1 METKGWKSFW
11 TALWVSLLV
20 LLPLVAGTAVLAQ
33 RQAAGRVRA
42 SESQSGVPVQL
53 PREEKP
59 PDPAGLRGR
68 GRPGLCPAL
77 PERRPELHPSAG
89 GAGPAGRPLQ
99 RWQGFSADCYA
110 AAGPARCLQ
119 GLRAVLDL
127 PEDAHYLAATP
138 ETLAGLCDGYG
149 SLRVGFSGA
158 LSPDY
163 TYIYSGRRRG
173 LGRRFG
179 PRLFWRSWPPACPLP
194 PQPRHGPPCGTP
206 FFRQNLDALPASLP
220 DALRSASDSLLTDL
234 TAADL
239 LTLEDTLE
247 LLANGQLYVYLLT
260 AGERPAAVTSGVL
273 PAAGT
278 APAGFTRWTKKQ
290 TPPCRLSSTYRT
302 APPPAGRRARR
313 PARVPQ
319 HQRSRR
325 QADGPSM

>member
-53 PREEKP
+53 PREENHLTLLACVAGD
-59 PDPAGLRGR
+59 DPAFVLLYLNADQNCIHLLAV
-68 GRPGLCPAL
+68 PGQLAVP
-77 PERRPELHPSAG
+77 
-89 GAGPAGRPLQ
+89 
-99 RWQGFSADCYA
+99 FSDGKASLADCYA

-119 GLRAVLDL
+119 GLRAMLDL

-158 LSPDY
+158 LSPEE
-163 TYIYSGRRRG
+163 
-173 LGRRFG
+173 LARFEQAG
-179 PRLFWRSWPPACPLP
+179 VGDWDGVSAHAFLEELAASLPPASTAAA
-194 PQPRHGPPCGTP
+194 RAAVWDA

-220 DALRSASDSLLTDL
+220 DALRAASDSLLTDL

-247 LLANGQLYVYLLT
+247 LLANGQ
-260 AGERPAAVTSGVL
+260 AAVTSGVL
-273 PAAGT
+273 PGRWDRAGGLYTLDKEADAAVQAFFNVSDSAAASGAQSASSS
-278 APAGFTRWTKKQ
+278 APY
-290 TPPCRLSSTYRT
+290 PSTS
-302 APPPAGRRARR
+302 
-313 PARVPQ
+313 VPGG
-319 HQRSRR
+319 

>member
-53 PREEKP
+53 PREENHLTLLACVAGD
-59 PDPAGLRGR
+59 DPAFVLLYLNADQNCIHLLAV
-68 GRPGLCPAL
+68 PGQLAVP
-77 PERRPELHPSAG
+77 
-89 GAGPAGRPLQ
+89 
-99 RWQGFSADCYA
+99 FSDGKASLADCYA

-158 LSPDY
+158 LSPED
-163 TYIYSGRRRG
+163 
-173 LGRRFG
+173 LARFEQAG
-179 PRLFWRSWPPACPLP
+179 VGDWDGVSAHAFLEELAASLPPASTAAA
-194 PQPRHGPPCGTP
+194 RAAVWDA

-247 LLANGQLYVYLLT
+247 LLANGQ
-260 AGERPAAVTSGVL
+260 AAVTSGVL
-273 PAAGT
+273 PGCWDRAGGLYTLDEEADAAVQAFFNVSDSAAASGAQSASSS
-278 APAGFTRWTKKQ
+278 APY
-290 TPPCRLSSTYRT
+290 PSTS
-302 APPPAGRRARR
+302 
-313 PARVPQ
+313 VPGG
-319 HQRSRR
+319 

>member
-42 SESQSGVPVQL
+42 SESQSGGAGAAAPGG
-53 PREEKP
+53 KP

-99 RWQGFSADCYA
+99 RRGGFSADCYA

-158 LSPDY
+158 LSPEE
-163 TYIYSGRRRG
+163 
-173 LGRRFG
+173 LARFEQAG
-179 PRLFWRSWPPACPLP
+179 VGDWDGVSAHAFLEELAASLPPASTAAA
-194 PQPRHGPPCGTP
+194 RAAVWDA

-220 DALRSASDSLLTDL
+220 DALRSASDSLLTGL

-247 LLANGQLYVYLLT
+247 LLANGQ
-260 AGERPAAVTSGVL
+260 AAVTSGVL
-273 PAAGT
+273 PGRWDRAGGLYTLDEEADAAVQAFFNVSDSAAASGAQSASSS
-278 APAGFTRWTKKQ
+278 APY
-290 TPPCRLSSTYRT
+290 PSTS
-302 APPPAGRRARR
+302 
-313 PARVPQ
+313 VPGG
-319 HQRSRR
+319 

>member
-53 PREEKP
+53 PREENHLTLLACVAGD
-59 PDPAGLRGR
+59 DPAFVLLYLNADQNCIHLLAV
-68 GRPGLCPAL
+68 PGQLAVP
-77 PERRPELHPSAG
+77 
-89 GAGPAGRPLQ
+89 
-99 RWQGFSADCYA
+99 FSDGEASLADCYA

-127 PEDAHYLAATP
+127 PEDTHYLAATP

-158 LSPDY
+158 LSPEE
-163 TYIYSGRRRG
+163 
-173 LGRRFG
+173 LARFEQAG
-179 PRLFWRSWPPACPLP
+179 VGDWDGVSAHAFLEELAASLPPASTAAA
-194 PQPRHGPPCGTP
+194 RAAVWDA

-220 DALRSASDSLLTDL
+220 DALRSASDSLLTGL

-247 LLANGQLYVYLLT
+247 LLANGQ
-260 AGERPAAVTSGVL
+260 AAVTSGVL
-273 PAAGT
+273 PGRWDRAGGLYTLDKEADAAVQAFFNVSDSAAASGAQSASSS
-278 APAGFTRWTKKQ
+278 APY
-290 TPPCRLSSTYRT
+290 PSTS
-302 APPPAGRRARR
+302 
-313 PARVPQ
+313 VPGG
-319 HQRSRR
+319 

>member
-53 PREEKP
+53 PREENHLTLLACVAGD
-59 PDPAGLRGR
+59 DPAFVLLYLNADQNCIHLLTV
-68 GRPGLCPAL
+68 PGQLAVP
-77 PERRPELHPSAG
+77 
-89 GAGPAGRPLQ
+89 
-99 RWQGFSADCYA
+99 FSDGEASLADCYA

-158 LSPDY
+158 LSPEE
-163 TYIYSGRRRG
+163 
-173 LGRRFG
+173 LARFEQAG
-179 PRLFWRSWPPACPLP
+179 VGDWDGVSAHAFLEELAASLPPASTAAA
-194 PQPRHGPPCGTP
+194 RAAVWDA

-220 DALRSASDSLLTDL
+220 DALRSASASLLTDL

-247 LLANGQLYVYLLT
+247 LLANGQ
-260 AGERPAAVTSGVL
+260 AAVTSGVL
-273 PAAGT
+273 PGRWDRAGGLYTLDKEADAAVQAFFNVSDSAAASGAQSASSS
-278 APAGFTRWTKKQ
+278 APY
-290 TPPCRLSSTYRT
+290 PSTS
-302 APPPAGRRARR
+302 
-313 PARVPQ
+313 VPGG
-319 HQRSRR
+319 

>member
-53 PREEKP
+53 PREENHLTLLACVAGD
-59 PDPAGLRGR
+59 DPAFVLLYLNADQNCIHLLAV
-68 GRPGLCPAL
+68 PGQLAVP
-77 PERRPELHPSAG
+77 
-89 GAGPAGRPLQ
+89 
-99 RWQGFSADCYA
+99 FSDGEASLTDCYA

-158 LSPDY
+158 LSPEE
-163 TYIYSGRRRG
+163 
-173 LGRRFG
+173 LARFEQAG
-179 PRLFWRSWPPACPLP
+179 VGDWDGVSAHAFLEELAASLPPASTAAA
-194 PQPRHGPPCGTP
+194 RAAVWDA

-247 LLANGQLYVYLLT
+247 LLANGQ
-260 AGERPAAVTSGVL
+260 AAVTSGVL
-273 PAAGT
+273 PGRWDRAGGLYTLDEEADAAVQAFFNVSDSAAASGAQSASSS
-278 APAGFTRWTKKQ
+278 APY
-290 TPPCRLSSTYRT
+290 PSTSI
-302 APPPAGRRARR
+302 PGG
-313 PARVPQ
+313 
-319 HQRSRR
+319 

>member
-53 PREEKP
+53 PREENHLTLLACVAGD
-59 PDPAGLRGR
+59 DPAFVLLYLNADQNCIHLLAV
-68 GRPGLCPAL
+68 PGQLAVP
-77 PERRPELHPSAG
+77 
-89 GAGPAGRPLQ
+89 
-99 RWQGFSADCYA
+99 FSDGEASLTDCYA

-158 LSPDY
+158 LSPEE
-163 TYIYSGRRRG
+163 
-173 LGRRFG
+173 LARFEQAG
-179 PRLFWRSWPPACPLP
+179 VGDWDGVSAHAFLEELAASLPPASTAAA
-194 PQPRHGPPCGTP
+194 RAAVWDA

-247 LLANGQLYVYLLT
+247 LLANGQ
-260 AGERPAAVTSGVL
+260 AAVTIGVL
-273 PAAGT
+273 PGRWDRAGGLYTLDKEADAAVQAFFNVSDSAAASGAQSASSS
-278 APAGFTRWTKKQ
+278 APY
-290 TPPCRLSSTYRT
+290 PSTSI
-302 APPPAGRRARR
+302 PGG
-313 PARVPQ
+313 
-319 HQRSRR
+319 

>member
-53 PREEKP
+53 PREENHLTLLACVAGD
-59 PDPAGLRGR
+59 DPAFVLLYLNADQNCIHLLAV
-68 GRPGLCPAL
+68 PGQLAVP
-77 PERRPELHPSAG
+77 
-89 GAGPAGRPLQ
+89 
-99 RWQGFSADCYA
+99 FSDGEASLTDCYA

-158 LSPDY
+158 LSPEE
-163 TYIYSGRRRG
+163 
-173 LGRRFG
+173 LARFEQAG
-179 PRLFWRSWPPACPLP
+179 VGDWDGVSAHAFLEELAASLPPASTAAA
-194 PQPRHGPPCGTP
+194 RAAVWDA

-220 DALRSASDSLLTDL
+220 DALRSASDSLLTGL

-247 LLANGQLYVYLLT
+247 LLANGQ
-260 AGERPAAVTSGVL
+260 AAVTSGVL
-273 PAAGT
+273 PGRWDRAGGLYTLDKEADAAVQAFFNVSDSAAASGAQSASSS
-278 APAGFTRWTKKQ
+278 APY
-290 TPPCRLSSTYRT
+290 PSTSI
-302 APPPAGRRARR
+302 PGG
-313 PARVPQ
+313 
-319 HQRSRR
+319 

>member
-53 PREEKP
+53 PREENHLTLLACVAGD
-59 PDPAGLRGR
+59 DPAFVLLYLNADQNCIHLLAV
-68 GRPGLCPAL
+68 PGQLAVP
-77 PERRPELHPSAG
+77 
-89 GAGPAGRPLQ
+89 
-99 RWQGFSADCYA
+99 FSDGEASLTDCYA

-158 LSPDY
+158 LSPEE
-163 TYIYSGRRRG
+163 
-173 LGRRFG
+173 LARFEQAG
-179 PRLFWRSWPPACPLP
+179 VGDWDGVSAHAFLEELAASLPPASTAAA
-194 PQPRHGPPCGTP
+194 RAAVWDA

-220 DALRSASDSLLTDL
+220 DALRAASDSLLTDL

-247 LLANGQLYVYLLT
+247 LLANGQ
-260 AGERPAAVTSGVL
+260 AAVTSGVL
-273 PAAGT
+273 PGRWDRAGGLYTLDKEADAAVQAFFNVSDSAAASGAQSASSS
-278 APAGFTRWTKKQ
+278 APYPNT
-290 TPPCRLSSTYRT
+290 S
-302 APPPAGRRARR
+302 
-313 PARVPQ
+313 VPGGQ
-319 HQRSRR
+319 D
-325 QADGPSM
+325 DGPSM

>member
-53 PREEKP
+53 PREENHLTLLACVAGD
-59 PDPAGLRGR
+59 DPAFVLLYLNADQNCIHLLAV
-68 GRPGLCPAL
+68 PGQLAVP
-77 PERRPELHPSAG
+77 
-89 GAGPAGRPLQ
+89 
-99 RWQGFSADCYA
+99 FSDGEASLDDCYA

-158 LSPDY
+158 LSPEE
-163 TYIYSGRRRG
+163 
-173 LGRRFG
+173 LARFEQAG
-179 PRLFWRSWPPACPLP
+179 VGDWDGVSAHAFLEELAASLPPASTAAA
-194 PQPRHGPPCGTP
+194 RAAVWDA

-220 DALRSASDSLLTDL
+220 DALRSASDSLLTGL

-247 LLANGQLYVYLLT
+247 LLANGQ
-260 AGERPAAVTSGVL
+260 AAVTSGVL
-273 PAAGT
+273 PGRWDRAGGLYTLDKEADAAVQAFFNVSDSAAASGAQSASSS
-278 APAGFTRWTKKQ
+278 APY
-290 TPPCRLSSTYRT
+290 PSTSI
-302 APPPAGRRARR
+302 PGG
-313 PARVPQ
+313 
-319 HQRSRR
+319 

>member
-53 PREEKP
+53 PREENHLTLLACVAGD
-59 PDPAGLRGR
+59 DPAFVLLYLNADQNCIHLLAV
-68 GRPGLCPAL
+68 PGQLAVP
-77 PERRPELHPSAG
+77 
-89 GAGPAGRPLQ
+89 
-99 RWQGFSADCYA
+99 FSDGEASLADCYA

-158 LSPDY
+158 LSPEE
-163 TYIYSGRRRG
+163 
-173 LGRRFG
+173 LARFEQAG
-179 PRLFWRSWPPACPLP
+179 VGDWDGVSAHAFLEELAASLSPASTAAA
-194 PQPRHGPPCGTP
+194 RAAVWDA

-220 DALRSASDSLLTDL
+220 GALRSASDSLLTDL

-247 LLANGQLYVYLLT
+247 LLANGQ
-260 AGERPAAVTSGVL
+260 AAVTSGVL
-273 PAAGT
+273 PGRWDRAGGLYTLDEEADAAVQAFFNVSDSAAASGAQSASSS
-278 APAGFTRWTKKQ
+278 APY
-290 TPPCRLSSTYRT
+290 PSTS
-302 APPPAGRRARR
+302 
-313 PARVPQ
+313 VPGGQ
-319 HQRSRR
+319 D
-325 QADGPSM
+325 DGPSM

>member
-53 PREEKP
+53 PREENHLTLLACVAGD
-59 PDPAGLRGR
+59 DPAFVLLYLNADQNCIHLLAV
-68 GRPGLCPAL
+68 PGQLAVP
-77 PERRPELHPSAG
+77 
-89 GAGPAGRPLQ
+89 
-99 RWQGFSADCYA
+99 FSDGEASLTDCYA

-119 GLRAVLDL
+119 GLRAVLGL

-158 LSPDY
+158 LSPEE
-163 TYIYSGRRRG
+163 
-173 LGRRFG
+173 LARFEQAG
-179 PRLFWRSWPPACPLP
+179 VGDWDGVSAHAFLEELAASLPPASTAAA
-194 PQPRHGPPCGTP
+194 RAAVWDA

-247 LLANGQLYVYLLT
+247 LLANGQ
-260 AGERPAAVTSGVL
+260 AAVTSGVL
-273 PAAGT
+273 PGRWDRAGGLYTLDKEADAAVQAFFNVSDSAAASGAQSASSS
-278 APAGFTRWTKKQ
+278 APY
-290 TPPCRLSSTYRT
+290 PSTSI
-302 APPPAGRRARR
+302 PGG
-313 PARVPQ
+313 
-319 HQRSRR
+319 

>member
-53 PREEKP
+53 PREENHLTLLACVAGD
-59 PDPAGLRGR
+59 DPAFVLLYLNADQNCIHLLAV
-68 GRPGLCPAL
+68 PGQLAVP
-77 PERRPELHPSAG
+77 
-89 GAGPAGRPLQ
+89 
-99 RWQGFSADCYA
+99 FSDGKASLADCYA

-158 LSPDY
+158 LSPEE
-163 TYIYSGRRRG
+163 
-173 LGRRFG
+173 LARFEQAG
-179 PRLFWRSWPPACPLP
+179 VGDWDGVSAHAFLEELAASLPPASTAAA
-194 PQPRHGPPCGTP
+194 RAAVWDA

-220 DALRSASDSLLTDL
+220 GALRSASASLLTDL

-247 LLANGQLYVYLLT
+247 LLANGQ
-260 AGERPAAVTSGVL
+260 AAVTSGVL
-273 PAAGT
+273 PGRWDRAGGLYTLDEEADAAVQAFFNVSDSAAASGAQSASSS
-278 APAGFTRWTKKQ
+278 APY
-290 TPPCRLSSTYRT
+290 PSTS
-302 APPPAGRRARR
+302 
-313 PARVPQ
+313 VPGG
-319 HQRSRR
+319 

>member
-33 RQAAGRVRA
+33 LQAAGRVRA

-53 PREEKP
+53 PREENHLTLLACVAGD
-59 PDPAGLRGR
+59 DPAFVLLYLNADQNCIHLLAV
-68 GRPGLCPAL
+68 PGQLAVP
-77 PERRPELHPSAG
+77 
-89 GAGPAGRPLQ
+89 
-99 RWQGFSADCYA
+99 FSDGEASLADCYA

-158 LSPDY
+158 LSPEE
-163 TYIYSGRRRG
+163 
-173 LGRRFG
+173 LARFEQAG
-179 PRLFWRSWPPACPLP
+179 VGDWDGVSAHAFLEELAASLPPASTAAA
-194 PQPRHGPPCGTP
+194 RAAVWDA

-220 DALRSASDSLLTDL
+220 DALRSASASLLTDL

-247 LLANGQLYVYLLT
+247 LLANGQ
-260 AGERPAAVTSGVL
+260 AAVTSGVL
-273 PAAGT
+273 PGRWDRAGGLYTLDKEADAAVQAFFNVSDSAAASGAQSASSS
-278 APAGFTRWTKKQ
+278 APY
-290 TPPCRLSSTYRT
+290 PSTS
-302 APPPAGRRARR
+302 
-313 PARVPQ
+313 VPGG
-319 HQRSRR
+319 

>member
-53 PREEKP
+53 PREENHLTLLACVAGD
-59 PDPAGLRGR
+59 DPAFVLLYLNADQNCIHLLAV
-68 GRPGLCPAL
+68 PGQLAVP
-77 PERRPELHPSAG
+77 
-89 GAGPAGRPLQ
+89 
-99 RWQGFSADCYA
+99 FSDGEASLTDCYA

-138 ETLAGLCDGYG
+138 ETLAGLCDEYG

-158 LSPDY
+158 LSPEE
-163 TYIYSGRRRG
+163 
-173 LGRRFG
+173 LARFEQAG
-179 PRLFWRSWPPACPLP
+179 VGDWDGVSAHAFLEELAASLPPASTAAA
-194 PQPRHGPPCGTP
+194 RAAVWDA

-247 LLANGQLYVYLLT
+247 LLANGQ
-260 AGERPAAVTSGVL
+260 AAVTSGVL
-273 PAAGT
+273 PGRWDRAGGLYTLDKEADAAVQAFFNVSDSAAASGAQSASSS
-278 APAGFTRWTKKQ
+278 APY
-290 TPPCRLSSTYRT
+290 PSTSI
-302 APPPAGRRARR
+302 PGG
-313 PARVPQ
+313 
-319 HQRSRR
+319 

>member
-53 PREEKP
+53 PREENHLTLLACVAGD
-59 PDPAGLRGR
+59 DPAFVLLYLNADQNCINLLAV
-68 GRPGLCPAL
+68 PGQLAVP
-77 PERRPELHPSAG
+77 
-89 GAGPAGRPLQ
+89 
-99 RWQGFSADCYA
+99 FSDGEASLADCYA

-158 LSPDY
+158 LSPEE
-163 TYIYSGRRRG
+163 
-173 LGRRFG
+173 LARFEQAG
-179 PRLFWRSWPPACPLP
+179 VGDWDGVSAHAFLEELAASLPPASTAAA
-194 PQPRHGPPCGTP
+194 RAAVWDA

-247 LLANGQLYVYLLT
+247 LLANGQ
-260 AGERPAAVTSGVL
+260 AAVTSGVL
-273 PAAGT
+273 PGRWDRAGGLYTLDKEADAAVQAFFNVSDSAAASGAQSASSS
-278 APAGFTRWTKKQ
+278 APY
-290 TPPCRLSSTYRT
+290 PSTS
-302 APPPAGRRARR
+302 
-313 PARVPQ
+313 VPGG
-319 HQRSRR
+319 

>member
-53 PREEKP
+53 PREENHLTLLACVAGD
-59 PDPAGLRGR
+59 DPAFVLLYLNADQNCIHLLAV
-68 GRPGLCPAL
+68 PGQLAVP
-77 PERRPELHPSAG
+77 
-89 GAGPAGRPLQ
+89 
-99 RWQGFSADCYA
+99 FSDGEASLADCYA

-158 LSPDY
+158 LSPEE
-163 TYIYSGRRRG
+163 
-173 LGRRFG
+173 LARFEQAG
-179 PRLFWRSWPPACPLP
+179 VGDWDGVSAHAFLEELAASLSPASTAAA
-194 PQPRHGPPCGTP
+194 RAAVWDA

-220 DALRSASDSLLTDL
+220 DALRSASDSLLTGL

-247 LLANGQLYVYLLT
+247 LLANGQ
-260 AGERPAAVTSGVL
+260 AAVTSGVL
-273 PAAGT
+273 PGRWDRAGGLYTLDEEADAAVQAFFNVSDSAAASGAQSASSS
-278 APAGFTRWTKKQ
+278 APY
-290 TPPCRLSSTYRT
+290 PSTS
-302 APPPAGRRARR
+302 
-313 PARVPQ
+313 VPGG
-319 HQRSRR
+319 

>member
-53 PREEKP
+53 PREENHLTLLACVAGD
-59 PDPAGLRGR
+59 DPAFVLLYLNADQNCIHLLAV
-68 GRPGLCPAL
+68 PGQLAVP
-77 PERRPELHPSAG
+77 
-89 GAGPAGRPLQ
+89 
-99 RWQGFSADCYA
+99 FSDGKASLADCYA

-158 LSPDY
+158 LSPEE
-163 TYIYSGRRRG
+163 
-173 LGRRFG
+173 LARFEQAG
-179 PRLFWRSWPPACPLP
+179 VGDWDGVSAHAFLEELAASLPPASTAAA
-194 PQPRHGPPCGTP
+194 RAAVWDA

-220 DALRSASDSLLTDL
+220 DALRSASASLLTDL

-247 LLANGQLYVYLLT
+247 LLANGQ
-260 AGERPAAVTSGVL
+260 AAVTSGVL
-273 PAAGT
+273 PGRWDRAGGLYTLDKEADAAVQAFFNVSDSAAASGAQSASSS
-278 APAGFTRWTKKQ
+278 APY
-290 TPPCRLSSTYRT
+290 PSTS
-302 APPPAGRRARR
+302 
-313 PARVPQ
+313 VPGG
-319 HQRSRR
+319 

>member
-53 PREEKP
+53 PREENHLTLLACVAGD
-59 PDPAGLRGR
+59 DPAFVLLYLNADQNCIHLLAV
-68 GRPGLCPAL
+68 PGQLAVP
-77 PERRPELHPSAG
+77 
-89 GAGPAGRPLQ
+89 
-99 RWQGFSADCYA
+99 FSDGEASLADCYA

-127 PEDAHYLAATP
+127 PEDTHYLAATP

-158 LSPDY
+158 LSPEE
-163 TYIYSGRRRG
+163 
-173 LGRRFG
+173 LARFEQAG
-179 PRLFWRSWPPACPLP
+179 VGDWDGVSAHAFLEELAASLPPASTAAA
-194 PQPRHGPPCGTP
+194 RAAVWDA

-220 DALRSASDSLLTDL
+220 DALRSASASLLTDL

-247 LLANGQLYVYLLT
+247 LLANGQ
-260 AGERPAAVTSGVL
+260 AAVTSGVL
-273 PAAGT
+273 PGRWDRAGGLYTLDKEADAAVQAFFNVSDSAAASGAQSASSS
-278 APAGFTRWTKKQ
+278 APY
-290 TPPCRLSSTYRT
+290 PSTS
-302 APPPAGRRARR
+302 
-313 PARVPQ
+313 VPGG
-319 HQRSRR
+319 

>member
-53 PREEKP
+53 PREENHLTLLACVAGD
-59 PDPAGLRGR
+59 DPAFVLLYLNADQNCIHLLAV
-68 GRPGLCPAL
+68 PGQLAVP
-77 PERRPELHPSAG
+77 
-89 GAGPAGRPLQ
+89 
-99 RWQGFSADCYA
+99 FSDGEASLADCYA

-158 LSPDY
+158 LSPEE
-163 TYIYSGRRRG
+163 
-173 LGRRFG
+173 LARFEQAG
-179 PRLFWRSWPPACPLP
+179 VGDWDGVSAHAFLEELAASLPPASTAAA
-194 PQPRHGPPCGTP
+194 RAAVWDA

-220 DALRSASDSLLTDL
+220 DALRSASDSLLTGL

-247 LLANGQLYVYLLT
+247 LLANGQ
-260 AGERPAAVTSGVL
+260 AAVTSGVL
-273 PAAGT
+273 PGRWDRAGGLYTLDEEADAAVQAFFNVSDSAAASGAQSASSS
-278 APAGFTRWTKKQ
+278 APY
-290 TPPCRLSSTYRT
+290 PSTS
-302 APPPAGRRARR
+302 
-313 PARVPQ
+313 VPGG
-319 HQRSRR
+319 

>member
-53 PREEKP
+53 PREENHLTLLACVAGD
-59 PDPAGLRGR
+59 DPAFVLLYLNADQNCIHLLAV
-68 GRPGLCPAL
+68 PGQLAVP
-77 PERRPELHPSAG
+77 
-89 GAGPAGRPLQ
+89 
-99 RWQGFSADCYA
+99 FSDGEASLADCYA

-158 LSPDY
+158 LSPEE
-163 TYIYSGRRRG
+163 
-173 LGRRFG
+173 LARFEQAG
-179 PRLFWRSWPPACPLP
+179 VGDWDGVSAHAFLEELAASLPPASTAAA
-194 PQPRHGPPCGTP
+194 RAAVWDA

-220 DALRSASDSLLTDL
+220 GALRSASASLLTDL

-247 LLANGQLYVYLLT
+247 LLANGQ
-260 AGERPAAVTSGVL
+260 AAVTSGVL
-273 PAAGT
+273 PGRWDRAGGLYTLDEEADAAVQAFFNVSDSAAASGAQSASSS
-278 APAGFTRWTKKQ
+278 APY
-290 TPPCRLSSTYRT
+290 PSTS
-302 APPPAGRRARR
+302 
-313 PARVPQ
+313 VPGG
-319 HQRSRR
+319 

>member
-53 PREEKP
+53 PREENHLTLLACVAGD
-59 PDPAGLRGR
+59 DPAFVLLYLNADQNCIHLLAV
-68 GRPGLCPAL
+68 PGQLAVP
-77 PERRPELHPSAG
+77 
-89 GAGPAGRPLQ
+89 
-99 RWQGFSADCYA
+99 FSDGEASLADCYA

-127 PEDAHYLAATP
+127 PEDTHYLAATP

-158 LSPDY
+158 LSPEE
-163 TYIYSGRRRG
+163 
-173 LGRRFG
+173 LARFEQAG
-179 PRLFWRSWPPACPLP
+179 VGDWDGVSAHAFLEELAASLPPASTAAA
-194 PQPRHGPPCGTP
+194 RAAVWDA

-220 DALRSASDSLLTDL
+220 DALRSASASLLTDL

-247 LLANGQLYVYLLT
+247 LLANGQ
-260 AGERPAAVTSGVL
+260 AAVTSGVL
-273 PAAGT
+273 PGRWDRAGGLYTLDEEADAAVQAFFNVSDSAAASGAQSASSS
-278 APAGFTRWTKKQ
+278 APY
-290 TPPCRLSSTYRT
+290 PSTS
-302 APPPAGRRARR
+302 
-313 PARVPQ
+313 VPGG
-319 HQRSRR
+319 

>member
-53 PREEKP
+53 PREENHLTLLACVAGD
-59 PDPAGLRGR
+59 DPAFVLLYLNADQNCIHLLAV
-68 GRPGLCPAL
+68 PGQLAVP
-77 PERRPELHPSAG
+77 
-89 GAGPAGRPLQ
+89 
-99 RWQGFSADCYA
+99 FSDGKASLADCYA

-158 LSPDY
+158 LSPEE
-163 TYIYSGRRRG
+163 
-173 LGRRFG
+173 LARFEQAG
-179 PRLFWRSWPPACPLP
+179 VGDWDGVSAHAFLEELAASLPPASTAAA
-194 PQPRHGPPCGTP
+194 RAAVWDA

-220 DALRSASDSLLTDL
+220 GALRSASDSLLTGL

-247 LLANGQLYVYLLT
+247 LLANGQ
-260 AGERPAAVTSGVL
+260 AAVTSGVL
-273 PAAGT
+273 PGRWDRAGGLYTLDEEADAAVQAFFNVSDSAAASGAQSASSS
-278 APAGFTRWTKKQ
+278 APY
-290 TPPCRLSSTYRT
+290 PSTS
-302 APPPAGRRARR
+302 
-313 PARVPQ
+313 VPGG
-319 HQRSRR
+319 

>member
-53 PREEKP
+53 PREENHLTLLACVAGD
-59 PDPAGLRGR
+59 DPAFVLLYLNADQNCIHLLAV
-68 GRPGLCPAL
+68 PGQLAVP
-77 PERRPELHPSAG
+77 
-89 GAGPAGRPLQ
+89 
-99 RWQGFSADCYA
+99 FSDGEASLADCYA

-127 PEDAHYLAATP
+127 PEDTHYLAATP

-158 LSPDY
+158 LSPEE
-163 TYIYSGRRRG
+163 
-173 LGRRFG
+173 LARFEQAG
-179 PRLFWRSWPPACPLP
+179 VGDWDGVSAHAFLEELAASLPPASTAAA
-194 PQPRHGPPCGTP
+194 RAAVWDA

-247 LLANGQLYVYLLT
+247 LLANGQ
-260 AGERPAAVTSGVL
+260 AAVTSGVL
-273 PAAGT
+273 PGRWDRAGGLYTLDEEADAAVQAFFNVSDSAAASGAQSASSS
-278 APAGFTRWTKKQ
+278 APY
-290 TPPCRLSSTYRT
+290 PSTS
-302 APPPAGRRARR
+302 
-313 PARVPQ
+313 VPGG
-319 HQRSRR
+319 

>member
-53 PREEKP
+53 PREENHLTLLACVAGD
-59 PDPAGLRGR
+59 DPAFVLLYLNADQNCIHLLAV
-68 GRPGLCPAL
+68 PGQLAVP
-77 PERRPELHPSAG
+77 
-89 GAGPAGRPLQ
+89 
-99 RWQGFSADCYA
+99 FSDGEASLADCYA

-158 LSPDY
+158 LSPEE
-163 TYIYSGRRRG
+163 
-173 LGRRFG
+173 LARFEQAG
-179 PRLFWRSWPPACPLP
+179 VGDWDGVSAHAFLEELAASLPPASTAAA
-194 PQPRHGPPCGTP
+194 RAAVWDA

-220 DALRSASDSLLTDL
+220 GALRSASASLLTDL

-247 LLANGQLYVYLLT
+247 LLANGQ
-260 AGERPAAVTSGVL
+260 AAVTSGVL
-273 PAAGT
+273 PGRWDRAGGLYTLDKEADAAVQAFFNVSDSAAASGAQSASSS
-278 APAGFTRWTKKQ
+278 APY
-290 TPPCRLSSTYRT
+290 PSTS
-302 APPPAGRRARR
+302 
-313 PARVPQ
+313 VPGG
-319 HQRSRR
+319 

>member
-53 PREEKP
+53 PREENHLTLLACVAGD
-59 PDPAGLRGR
+59 DPAFVLLYLNADQNCIHLLAV
-68 GRPGLCPAL
+68 PGQLAVP
-77 PERRPELHPSAG
+77 
-89 GAGPAGRPLQ
+89 
-99 RWQGFSADCYA
+99 FSDGEASLADCYA

-138 ETLAGLCDGYG
+138 ETLAGLCAGYG

-158 LSPDY
+158 LSPEE
-163 TYIYSGRRRG
+163 
-173 LGRRFG
+173 LARFEQAG
-179 PRLFWRSWPPACPLP
+179 VGDWDGVSAHAFLEELAASLPPASTAAA
-194 PQPRHGPPCGTP
+194 RAAVWDA

-220 DALRSASDSLLTDL
+220 GALRSASDSLLTDL

-247 LLANGQLYVYLLT
+247 LLANGQ
-260 AGERPAAVTSGVL
+260 AAVTSGVL
-273 PAAGT
+273 PGRWDRAGGLYTLDEEADAAVQAFFNVSDSAAASGAQSASSS
-278 APAGFTRWTKKQ
+278 APY
-290 TPPCRLSSTYRT
+290 PSTS
-302 APPPAGRRARR
+302 
-313 PARVPQ
+313 VPGG
-319 HQRSRR
+319 

>member
-53 PREEKP
+53 PREENHLTLLACVAGD
-59 PDPAGLRGR
+59 DPAFVLLYLNADQNCIHLLAV
-68 GRPGLCPAL
+68 PGQLAVP
-77 PERRPELHPSAG
+77 
-89 GAGPAGRPLQ
+89 
-99 RWQGFSADCYA
+99 FSDGEASLTDCYA

-158 LSPDY
+158 LSPEE
-163 TYIYSGRRRG
+163 
-173 LGRRFG
+173 LARFEQAG
-179 PRLFWRSWPPACPLP
+179 VGDWDGVSAHAFLEELAASLPPASTAAA
-194 PQPRHGPPCGTP
+194 RAAVWDA

-247 LLANGQLYVYLLT
+247 LLANGQ
-260 AGERPAAVTSGVL
+260 AAVTSGVL
-273 PAAGT
+273 PGRWDRAGGLYTLDKEADAAVQAFFNVSDSAAASGAQSASSS
-278 APAGFTRWTKKQ
+278 APY
-290 TPPCRLSSTYRT
+290 PSTS
-302 APPPAGRRARR
+302 
-313 PARVPQ
+313 VPGG
-319 HQRSRR
+319 

>member
-53 PREEKP
+53 PREENHLTLLACVAGD
-59 PDPAGLRGR
+59 DPAFVLLYLNADQNCIHLLAV
-68 GRPGLCPAL
+68 PGQLAVP
-77 PERRPELHPSAG
+77 
-89 GAGPAGRPLQ
+89 
-99 RWQGFSADCYA
+99 FSDGKASLADCYA

-158 LSPDY
+158 LSPEE
-163 TYIYSGRRRG
+163 
-173 LGRRFG
+173 LARFEQAG
-179 PRLFWRSWPPACPLP
+179 VGDWDGVSAHAFLEELAASLPPASTAAA
-194 PQPRHGPPCGTP
+194 RAAVWDA

-220 DALRSASDSLLTDL
+220 DALRSASDSLLTGL

-247 LLANGQLYVYLLT
+247 LLANGQ
-260 AGERPAAVTSGVL
+260 AAVTSGVL
-273 PAAGT
+273 PGRWDRAGGLYTLDKEADAAVQAFFNVSDSAAASGAQSASSS
-278 APAGFTRWTKKQ
+278 APY
-290 TPPCRLSSTYRT
+290 PSTS
-302 APPPAGRRARR
+302 
-313 PARVPQ
+313 VPGG
-319 HQRSRR
+319 

>member
-20 LLPLVAGTAVLAQ
+20 LLPLVAGTAVLVQ

-53 PREEKP
+53 PREENHLTLLACVAGD
-59 PDPAGLRGR
+59 DPAFVLLYLNADQNCIHLLAV
-68 GRPGLCPAL
+68 PGQLAVP
-77 PERRPELHPSAG
+77 
-89 GAGPAGRPLQ
+89 
-99 RWQGFSADCYA
+99 FSDGEASLADCYA

-127 PEDAHYLAATP
+127 PEDTHYLAATP

-158 LSPDY
+158 LSPEE
-163 TYIYSGRRRG
+163 
-173 LGRRFG
+173 LARFEQAG
-179 PRLFWRSWPPACPLP
+179 VGDWDGVSAHAFLEELAASLPPASTAAA
-194 PQPRHGPPCGTP
+194 RAAVWDA

-220 DALRSASDSLLTDL
+220 DALRSASASLLTDL

-247 LLANGQLYVYLLT
+247 LLANGQ
-260 AGERPAAVTSGVL
+260 AAVTSGVL
-273 PAAGT
+273 PGRWDRAGGLYTLDKEADAAVQAFFNVSDSAAASGAQSASSS
-278 APAGFTRWTKKQ
+278 APY
-290 TPPCRLSSTYRT
+290 PSTS
-302 APPPAGRRARR
+302 
-313 PARVPQ
+313 VPGG
-319 HQRSRR
+319 

>member
-53 PREEKP
+53 PREENHLTLLACVAGD
-59 PDPAGLRGR
+59 DPAFVLLYLNADQNCIHLLAV
-68 GRPGLCPAL
+68 PGQLAVP
-77 PERRPELHPSAG
+77 
-89 GAGPAGRPLQ
+89 
-99 RWQGFSADCYA
+99 FSDGKASLADCYA

-158 LSPDY
+158 LSPEE
-163 TYIYSGRRRG
+163 
-173 LGRRFG
+173 LARFEQAG
-179 PRLFWRSWPPACPLP
+179 VGDWDGVSAHAFLEELAASLPPASTAAA
-194 PQPRHGPPCGTP
+194 RAAVWDA

-220 DALRSASDSLLTDL
+220 GALRSASDSLLTDL

-247 LLANGQLYVYLLT
+247 LLANGQ
-260 AGERPAAVTSGVL
+260 AAVTSGVL
-273 PAAGT
+273 PGRWDRAGGLYTLDKEADAAVQAFFNVSDSAAASGAQSASSS
-278 APAGFTRWTKKQ
+278 APY
-290 TPPCRLSSTYRT
+290 PSTS
-302 APPPAGRRARR
+302 
-313 PARVPQ
+313 VPGG
-319 HQRSRR
+319 

>member
-53 PREEKP
+53 PREENHLTLLACVAGD
-59 PDPAGLRGR
+59 DPAFVLLYLNADQNCIHLLAV
-68 GRPGLCPAL
+68 PGQLAVP
-77 PERRPELHPSAG
+77 
-89 GAGPAGRPLQ
+89 
-99 RWQGFSADCYA
+99 FSDGEASLADCYA

-158 LSPDY
+158 LSPEE
-163 TYIYSGRRRG
+163 
-173 LGRRFG
+173 LARFEQAG
-179 PRLFWRSWPPACPLP
+179 VGDWDGVSAHAFLEELAASLPPASTAAA
-194 PQPRHGPPCGTP
+194 RAAVWDA
-206 FFRQNLDALPASLP
+206 FFRQNLDVLPATLP
-220 DALRSASDSLLTDL
+220 DALRAASASLLTDL

-247 LLANGQLYVYLLT
+247 LLANGQ
-260 AGERPAAVTSGVL
+260 AAVTSGVL
-273 PAAGT
+273 PGRWDRAGGLYTLDEEADAAVQAFFNVSDSAAASGAQSASSS
-278 APAGFTRWTKKQ
+278 APYPNT
-290 TPPCRLSSTYRT
+290 S
-302 APPPAGRRARR
+302 
-313 PARVPQ
+313 VPGG
-319 HQRSRR
+319 

>member
-53 PREEKP
+53 PREENHLTLLACVAGD
-59 PDPAGLRGR
+59 DPAFVLLYLNADQNCIHLLAV
-68 GRPGLCPAL
+68 PGQLAVP
-77 PERRPELHPSAG
+77 
-89 GAGPAGRPLQ
+89 
-99 RWQGFSADCYA
+99 FSDGEASLADCYA

-158 LSPDY
+158 LSPEE
-163 TYIYSGRRRG
+163 
-173 LGRRFG
+173 LARFEQAG
-179 PRLFWRSWPPACPLP
+179 VGDWDGVSAHAFLEELAASLPPASTAAA
-194 PQPRHGPPCGTP
+194 RAAVWDA

-220 DALRSASDSLLTDL
+220 DALRAASDSLLTDL

-247 LLANGQLYVYLLT
+247 LLANGQ
-260 AGERPAAVTSGVL
+260 AAVTSGVL
-273 PAAGT
+273 PGRWDRAGGLYTLDKEADAAVQAFFNVSDSAAASGAQSASSS
-278 APAGFTRWTKKQ
+278 APY
-290 TPPCRLSSTYRT
+290 PSTS
-302 APPPAGRRARR
+302 
-313 PARVPQ
+313 VPGG
-319 HQRSRR
+319 